1 MKKISFCT
9 TCKGRLW
16 QLKQTLFKNIEQL
29 DENSEIIL
37 LDYQSPDDLK
47 KYIFQNFQKELE
59 NGKLKYYSILEDY
72 AYSSA
77 YAKNVIHKLATGD
90 ILFNLD
96 ADNYIY
102 NGLLFDL
109 RQLNDN
115 QLLLLRLGNEN
126 EGILGRIGYTKN
138 TFYKLNGYN
147 ENIVGM
153 KGDDGDLRIRA
164 FNLGISV
171 ITASY
176 RVSAIQNSRE
186 QKELYVNDGIIC
198 NYHNPSPPLN
208 YPKEWGKATI
218 KDKNENIIILH

>member
-90 ILFNLD
+90 MLSR
-96 ADNYIY
+96 YS
-102 NGLLFDL
+102 
-109 RQLNDN
+109 
-115 QLLLLRLGNEN
+115 
-126 EGILGRIGYTKN
+126 RIDITKEQAEQIIQN
-138 TFYKLNGYN
+138 NNSSVINFKVVPQASSPHSDITW
-147 ENIVGM
+147 
-153 KGDDGDLRIRA
+153 LRISRKIEN
-164 FNLGISV
+164 NLQIV
-171 ITASY
+171 VDLLATL
-176 RVSAIQNSRE
+176 NT
-186 QKELYVNDGIIC
+186 
-198 NYHNPSPPLN
+198 N
-208 YPKEWGKATI
+208 YPVDVQG
-218 KDKNENIIILH
+218 N